1 MEAREPVVRQMRI
14 TLAYFEQELPALYL
28 ADGRAYVPVIALCQ
42 MLGLHAATHMARWRR
57 LVIWNHTRKLPL
69 QTARGTRLVWCLHLG
84 AVPLLYSCFNWSL
97 VSPER
102 RGQLRQATDASLKAL
117 EQVQQEMLLR
127 YRQLRRHLLKFLVT
141 YAHADSQLDQ
151 VAQRMQAR
159 LDRDSCL
166 QFEVL
171 LSQGRTLIQQATAH
185 ARKLVQEQATDL
197 IADVVTVD
205 ADGQMTQI
213 GSFPLF
219 PVVSRQDE
227 ERFSAYLGGLT
238 HWYHRCSRFW
248 TSKVSSATTPT
259 KKNTRAG
266 TVCFSAT
273 EHLEKD
279 TAERRKEHVQRPL

>member
-1 MEAREPVVRQMRI
+1 M
-14 TLAYFEQELPALYL
+14 YL
-28 ADGRAYVPVIALCQ
+28 ADGTAYIPVIALCQ
-42 MLGLHAATHMARWRR
+42 MLGLHTATHIARWRR
-57 LVIWNHTRKLPL
+57 LTIWSNARKLPL
-69 QTARGTRLVWCLHLG
+69 RTARGRRIVWCLHLG

-102 RGQLRQATDASLKAL
+102 RGQLRQATDAALKAM

-127 YRQLRRHLLKFLVT
+127 YRQMRRYLLRFLVV

-151 VAQRMQAR
+151 VVRRMHAR

-171 LSQGRTLIQQATAH
+171 LSQGRTLIQEATAH
-185 ARKLVQEQATDL
+185 ARKLVHEQATDL

-205 ADGQMTQI
+205 SDGQMIQI

-227 ERFSAYLGGLT
+227 ERFSAYLNRLT
-238 HWYHRCSRFW
+238 HWYHQVF
-248 TSKVSSATTPT
+248 A
-259 KKNTRAG
+259 
-266 TVCFSAT
+266 F
-273 EHLEKD
+273 LDEKG
-279 TAERRKEHVQRPL
+279 L